1 MAQNLQNPPSL
12 HNFFKCIPVFFA
24 IQPRNVRGQ
33 EVEFVENWKN
43 PPLHNSLKSFATQP
57 RNAIGQT
64 MAMQWFEKSSFDF
77 FM

>member
-1 MAQNLQNPPSL
+1 MISSAFLCFCNKAK
-12 HNFFKCIPVFFA
+12 KCKRSGSGV
-24 IQPRNVRGQ
+24 
-33 EVEFVENWKN
+33 VENWKN

-64 MAMQWFEKSSFDF
+64 MAMQWFEKSSFDV